1 MASQHYGE
9 YESELFGE
17 MEEEL
22 AGAHEATHEDELEQA
37 LQGSLEDELGFHET
51 HHEGEEFFGKAFK
64 QLARGIGGFIKRAAP
79 ILRTVARVA
88 APMVATAVGG
98 PLGGIL
104 GKVATSALGED
115 ELEAEL
121 AGFGEVA
128 HEDELGFHELGFHE
142 LLGKEEMETHEHH
155 ELGHELAHEHHEV
168 LPELGGHHEHHET
181 HELHEAHE
189 IHHEAVHEMM
199 AEMMAEVAA
208 GAQTEA
214 EAEAMI
220 GAASVSVLSARDR
233 AALRRLLP
241 HLVRG
246 VAVLTRILRRRRITR
261 PAVRTVPVI
270 MRQTVRTLRQ
280 RAASGLPVTR
290 RVAGQVMGQQTR
302 RILGNP
308 RLCGLAIQRN
318 LRSTAQARSAGRTI
332 AG

>member
-17 MEEEL
+17 MEDEL
-22 AGAHEATHEDELEQA
+22 AGAHEATHEDELE
-37 LQGSLEDELGFHET
+37 LGLEGMLEDELGFHET
-51 HHEGEEFFGKAFK
+51 HHEGEEFFGKALK
-64 QLARGIGGFIKRAAP
+64 RLSRGVGGFIKNAAP
-79 ILRTVARVA
+79 LLKTVARVA

-104 GKVATSALGED
+104 GKVAASALGED

-142 LLGKEEMETHEHH
+142 LLGEDELELHELH
-155 ELGHELAHEHHEV
+155 ELGHELAHEHPEI
-168 LPELGGHHEHHET
+168 LPELGSHHEHHEM

-189 IHHEAVHEMM
+189 MHHEAHELM

-208 GAQTEA
+208 GAQSEA

-220 GAASVSVLSARDR
+220 GAATVTALSPRDR

-246 VAVLTRILRRRRITR
+246 VAVLTRILRLRRMTR

-280 RAASGLPVTR
+280 RAASGMPVTR

-308 RLCGLAIQRN
+308 RLCGAIIQRN
-318 LRSTAQARSAGRTI
+318 LRSTARARSAARTI